1 MPSNYAHHRFGQET
15 FRMLPPK
22 LQKTIRRFPQLYTV
36 GLHGP
41 DLFFYFSPFWDTTVG
56 ALGKQYH
63 QKSGREYFAE
73 VCKMYRERPT
83 EGAQSYL
90 YGLLAHYC
98 LDSICHPFVHLQ
110 TDTGPI
116 GHTELEVEFDRHLM
130 MLDGI
135 PSPETED
142 FSPWFR
148 LTRGE
153 CLTVSEFYP
162 PATAGNIHT
171 AVWNIRCIS
180 RLLAMKNRPL
190 LAKGISL
197 FGDSIRQQM
206 ILSPAN
212 HKCMH
217 LNKDM
222 EAHYQQALEKFPVLV
237 EQLFDHLEKG
247 APLGDDFAPTFG

>member
-1 MPSNYAHHRFGQET
+1 MWKRGGEAVKREWLERNLPVSRKDTRVFVAIMLAATGVCFLLRLLDQTGNFATLIYVMAALMVSRF
-15 FRMLPPK
+15 
-22 LQKTIRRFPQLYTV
+22 
-36 GLHGP
+36 
-41 DLFFYFSPFWDTTVG
+41 TTG
-56 ALGKQYH
+56 
-63 QKSGREYFAE
+63 
-73 VCKMYRERPT
+73 
-83 EGAQSYL
+83 YL